1 MRNIPKVY
9 LGTEVTEEVIQKIKI
24 ICKTRYDDITYQ
36 EYFSNIQNME
46 DLCELHDTVPS
57 EETIIMGEDW
67 FIAYADKGYQ
77 IEVLEWVALNDI
89 EEKTKQIR
97 EVLKTLKDILY
108 QARKTC
114 ISAFLR
120 HDTSYKFY
128 KLGVKKGLIKPAID
142 ELLIDCYHPTEMDEI
157 INELLEKYQTLA
169 NFFNSEQ
176 KDNYP
181 QYEQY
186 VLHNVAFTITD
197 DFVKKYE
204 KSQKRK

>member
-1 MRNIPKVY
+1 MRTIPKVY
-9 LGTEVTEEVIQKIKI
+9 HGTEVTEDIIQKIKY
-24 ICKTRYDDITYQ
+24 ICKIRYDNLTYQ
-36 EYFSNIQNME
+36 EYFSEIQNID

-57 EETIIMGEDW
+57 EETIVMGEDW
-67 FIAYADKGYQ
+67 FITYADKGYQ
-77 IEVLEWVALNDI
+77 IEVLEWVALNDV
-89 EEKTKQIR
+89 EEKTIQIR
-97 EVLKTLKDILY
+97 EMLKILKDILY

-114 ISAFLR
+114 VSAFLR

-128 KLGVKKGLIKPAID
+128 KLGIKKGFIKPGID
-142 ELLIDCYHPTEMDEI
+142 SIFIDCYHPTEMDEI
-157 INELLEKYQTLA
+157 INELLEKYQTLD

-186 VLHNVAFTITD
+186 VLHNVAFTITE